1 MDNERYRVWTVGE
14 EATFTGQRQ
23 AAPAILSRLRPH
35 AVIGEPQG
43 TGSRGSPQHVDRR
56 LGMRVDIR
64 VNARKGGV
72 PTVDQTNAASP
83 VNLDR
88 DCGPSGQT
96 VGRQA

>member
-1 MDNERYRVWTVGE
+1 MDNEWCRVWIVRE
-14 EATFTGQRQ
+14 EATFRKLAQ

-43 TGSRGSPQHVDRR
+43 TGLRGSPQHVDRS

-64 VNARKGGV
+64 ANARKGGV
-72 PTVDQTNAASP
+72 PTVDQTNAPSP